1 MPGLAGAAYDR
12 SLGHAVHDNVPTT
25 FSNYGEVA
33 SHGQAE
39 TIQALENRAVMCA
52 LPGEQR
58 NLPSIVGTEIPVETR
73 GFSLPR
79 PDADKA

>member
-39 TIQALENRAVMCA
+39 TIQAL
-52 LPGEQR
+52 
-58 NLPSIVGTEIPVETR
+58 
-73 GFSLPR
+73 
-79 PDADKA
+79 